1 MGWFF
6 SITRSVLSLIYIY
19 ISSSRSSLF
28 NFSNR
33 IKVKNILNKQDEI
46 RILILNL
53 PPVVI
58 DKDKECDMICQ
69 GNFSVGVEVDD
80 HNVLSPCTELIWPK
94 MSGVIIGKMKSLI
107 EDYSMELK
115 CFRCSCDFFLVYSKK
130 QVFFYRYRW
139 FSGFGKLKH
148 AFTQKGW

>member
-1 MGWFF
+1 M
-6 SITRSVLSLIYIY
+6 
-19 ISSSRSSLF
+19 
-28 NFSNR
+28 
-33 IKVKNILNKQDEI
+33 
-46 RILILNL
+46 
-53 PPVVI
+53 I